1 MCVEIDSD
9 ISIVF
14 STDIF
19 NYTQQI
25 LEQFAHFEPS
35 FDRKFFGNL
44 RKKTNS
50 VVSRLYYSG
59 VSFFILMLTAFR
71 TYSSEKENEKSH
83 FL

>member
-25 LEQFAHFEPS
+25 LEQFAYFEPS
-35 FDRKFFGNL
+35 FDRK
-44 RKKTNS
+44 
-50 VVSRLYYSG
+50 
-59 VSFFILMLTAFR
+59 ILGT
-71 TYSSEKENEKSH
+71 SEKRQTLRSVACTILELA
-83 FL
+83 FLFWC

>member
-25 LEQFAHFEPS
+25 LKQFAHFEPS
-35 FDRKFFGNL
+35 FDRK
-44 RKKTNS
+44 
-50 VVSRLYYSG
+50 
-59 VSFFILMLTAFR
+59 ILGT
-71 TYSSEKENEKSH
+71 SEKGQTLRSVACTILELA
-83 FL
+83 FLFWC